1 MPRHLDGQ
9 FWASYKRFVHNFAH
23 FEDINELRLD
33 AGDRALDA
41 AFLGK
46 LDEARLISLL
56 PLILLL
62 LQKRL
67 RHHFQLAHLDLESL
81 SLLFL
86 SLASSAKST
95 SEGLRTRRSLTQLS
109 PFGSCFERV
118 GKLILI
124 ES

>member
-1 MPRHLDGQ
+1 M
-9 FWASYKRFVHNFAH
+9 HNFAH
-23 FEDINELRLD
+23 FENINELRLD
-33 AGDRALDA
+33 ASYRALDA

-67 RHHFQLAHLDLESL
+67 RHHFQLTHLDLESL

-86 SLASSAKST
+86 SLTSRAEST
-95 SEGLRTRRSLTQLS
+95 SVRLGKRSSLTQLS
-109 PFGSCFERV
+109 PFSSCFERV
-118 GKLILI
+118 GKLIFI
-124 ES
+124 EC

>member
-1 MPRHLDGQ
+1 MHD
-9 FWASYKRFVHNFAH
+9 FAN

-33 AGDRALDA
+33 AGHRALDA

-67 RHHFQLAHLDLESL
+67 RHHFQLTHLDLESL

-86 SLASSAKST
+86 SLASRAEST
-95 SEGLRTRRSLTQLS
+95 SEGLRTRCSLTQLS
-109 PFGSCFERV
+109 PFCSCFERV
-118 GKLILI
+118 GKLILV

>member
-1 MPRHLDGQ
+1 M
-9 FWASYKRFVHNFAH
+9 HNFAN
-23 FEDINELRLD
+23 FQDVDELCLD
-33 AGDRALDA
+33 AGDRALYA

-86 SLASSAKST
+86 SLATRAESS
-95 SEGLRTRRSLTQLS
+95 SEGLRMRRSLTQLS

-118 GKLILI
+118 GKLILV